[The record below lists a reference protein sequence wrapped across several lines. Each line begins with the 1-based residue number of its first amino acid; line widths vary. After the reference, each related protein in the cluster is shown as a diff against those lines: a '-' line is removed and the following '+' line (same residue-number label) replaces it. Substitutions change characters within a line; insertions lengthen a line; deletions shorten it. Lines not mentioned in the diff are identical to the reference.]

1 MKSKYSAF
9 FFASAILATLLMA
22 ALTVSAQNRTVENSG
37 VKHGSLT
44 EIRFRPFVF
53 IRIRDLQ
60 TLSDVERVIEKDPS
74 GQLISVANQ
83 ADADFFVGFINNPAN
98 NPTIA
103 KSGFVLPDP
112 SQITSDHTGQ
122 MVIYTQNKRGQ
133 VRIIWTDQKGSNR
146 PERAMFE
153 FLRALDKDKETSLQ
167 LPLKE
172 INDQIAET
180 EVGIEKLG
188 DATKPKF
195 TYRARAKYTEGA
207 RANMVKGTV
216 AMSVIL
222 NSDGELS
229 DLMVIKGLP
238 YGLTASSIEAL
249 KQMRFV
255 PAMRDG
261 KPISIRTYLEFNF
274 MLY

>member
-1 MKSKYSAF
+1 MKYKCSALF
-9 FFASAILATLLMA
+9 LATAILTTLMMITPIA
-22 ALTVSAQNRTVENSG
+22 NAQKRSVEITG
-37 VKHGSLT
+37 VTHGSLT

-60 TLSDVERVIEKDPS
+60 MLSDVERVIESDPD

-83 ADADFFVGFINNPAN
+83 ADADFFVAFVSKPAN
-98 NPTIA
+98 SPALA
-103 KSGFVLPDP
+103 KSSFVLPDP

-122 MVIYTQNKRGQ
+122 MVVYTQNKSGQ
-133 VRIIWTDQKGSNR
+133 VRVIWVDQKGSNR

-153 FLRALDKDKETSLQ
+153 FLRALDKNKQAFVEMPIKEL
-167 LPLKE
+167 
-172 INDQIAET
+172 NDLLAAN

-195 TYRARAKYTEGA
+195 HNLQRAKYTETA
-207 RANMVKGTV
+207 RANRAMGNVV
-216 AMSVIL
+216 MSVIL

-229 DLMVIKGLP
+229 DLMVIRGLP
-238 YGLTASSIEAL
+238 YGLTANCIEAL
-249 KQMRFV
+249 KKLRFT

-274 MLY
+274 SLY